1 MYFGNILIFVSLA
14 TLCGASKGNKVVN
27 EVKIHLNNLK
37 DNRPKTGPRDC
48 KSQTRGCTYWPGE
61 GEKVKGEKTPGYNV
75 DFEKGRYASLGSFH
89 KLRFHFLSFFDHVL
103 SLHFYCSKCSTFL
116 TTYPLLNAIVICEGS
131 LKGVA

>member
-1 MYFGNILIFVSLA
+1 MFFRNILIFVSLA
-14 TLCGASKGNKVVN
+14 TLCGASDGDKLVEKV
-27 EVKIHLNNLK
+27 KWHLKNLK
-37 DNRPKTGPRDC
+37 DKTPKKGPIDC
-48 KSQTRGCTYWPGE
+48 KSQSHGCTFWKGFDGE
-61 GEKVKGEKTPGYNV
+61 ETPGYKV
-75 DFEKGRYASLGSFH
+75 DVKKGRYASLGSFH